1 MLQLNSTITFATVAH
16 CFLNLGAGLI
26 PLRHAW
32 LLLRRW
38 PLDLAAAKSPFDL
51 GTGRR
56 TGGVLRRRPIGS
68 EAEICDIWVKC
79 HLKGE
84 AGTPENSVT

>member
-16 CFLNLGAGLI
+16 CFLNLGAGFI
-26 PLRHAW
+26 PLRHARF

-38 PLDLAAAKSPFDL
+38 PFDLAAAQSPFDL

-56 TGGVLRRRPIGS
+56 TGGVLRRWFWPRLRLLALQSG
-68 EAEICDIWVKC
+68 
-79 HLKGE
+79 
-84 AGTPENSVT
+84 N